1 MILTCSLLA
10 PALLILL
17 LCWLKRD
24 LDAPEDQPLTLCQT
38 GSLRSMFL
46 FGVLGF
52 AALALLIPL
61 VTDQPESAP
70 YLAGMALFAS
80 LLAPFGFISCIRYG
94 TGGLTIRT
102 FFGRVHALRWEDV
115 TLVRPG
121 SCGAN
126 GSRQDGFIIADGRKF
141 YVNYSMPDAE
151 DFIRRAQQECRKRGI
166 DPTPPRRN
174 DVFHGNVRN
183 AGTILFGWW
192 FLGIV
197 LFLMSGALTFFAIR
211 DPEENADSLFLIIM
225 QWGTLIWWILRCLR
239 GIQVGR
245 DPKKYGKKSFENH
258 FGKGT
263 WPLD

>member
-80 LLAPFGFISCIRYG
+80 LFAPFGFISCIRYG

-115 TLVRPG
+115 TLVQEGRCNSG
-121 SCGAN
+121 K
-126 GSRQDGFIIADGRKF
+126 SRQDGFIIANGRKF
-141 YVNYSMPDAE
+141 HVNYSMPDAE
-151 DFIRRAQQECRKRGI
+151 DFIRRAQQECRARGVN
-166 DPTPPRRN
+166 PTPPRRN

-183 AGTILFGWW
+183 AGTVLFGWW
-192 FLGIV
+192 FFGILLAFIGIV
-197 LFLMSGALTFFAIR
+197 WALLCLRNPESTADDWFMVPVCAIV
-211 DPEENADSLFLIIM
+211 LL
-225 QWGTLIWWILRCLR
+225 WWILRCLR
-239 GIQVGR
+239 GIQVSR
-245 DPKKYGKKSFENH
+245 NPEKYGKKTFENY

>member
-1 MILTCSLLA
+1 MTLTLSLLT

-17 LCWLKRD
+17 LCWLNRN
-24 LDAPEDQPLTLCQT
+24 LDAPEDQPLSICQSGFMRGT
-38 GSLRSMFL
+38 FL

-52 AALALLIPL
+52 GLLSLL
-61 VTDQPESAP
+61 VPVITDQPELAP
-70 YLAGMALFAS
+70 CLAGMALFAS
-80 LLAPFGFISCIRYG
+80 LFVPFGFISCIRYG

-102 FFGRVHALRWEDV
+102 FFGRVHALRWGDV
-115 TLVRPG
+115 TLVQPG
-121 SCGAN
+121 SYGN
-126 GSRQDGFIIADGRKF
+126 RESRRDGFIIADGRKF
-141 YVNYSMPDAE
+141 HVNYSMPGAE
-151 DFIRRAQQECRKRGI
+151 DFIRRAQQECRKRGV

-197 LFLMSGALTFFAIR
+197 LVLLGCTLTFFCIR
-211 DPEENADSLFLIIM
+211 NPEENADSLFLVIM
-225 QWGTLIWWILRCLR
+225 LWGTLLWWILRCLR

-245 DPKKYGKKSFENH
+245 NPEKYGKKTFENH

>member
-38 GSLRSMFL
+38 SSLRSMFL
-46 FGVLGF
+46 FGVLSF

-80 LLAPFGFISCIRYG
+80 LFAPFGFISCIRYG

-115 TLVRPG
+115 TLVQEGRCSSG
-121 SCGAN
+121 K
-126 GSRQDGFIIADGRKF
+126 SRQDGFIIADGRKF
-141 YVNYSMPDAE
+141 HINYSMPDAE
-151 DFIRRAQQECRKRGI
+151 DFIRRAQQECRARGVN
-166 DPTPPRRN
+166 PTPPRRN
-174 DVFHGNVRN
+174 DAFHDNVPN
-183 AGTILFGWW
+183 AGAVLFGWW
-192 FLGIV
+192 FFGILLAFIDIV
-197 LFLMSGALTFFAIR
+197 WALLCLRNPESTADDWFMVAIC
-211 DPEENADSLFLIIM
+211 AVALVFLI
-225 QWGTLIWWILRCLR
+225 LYCLR
-239 GIQVGR
+239 GVQIGR
-245 DPKKYGKKSFENH
+245 NPQKYGRKTFERY
-258 FGKGT
+258 FGKGS
-263 WPLD
+263 WPQD